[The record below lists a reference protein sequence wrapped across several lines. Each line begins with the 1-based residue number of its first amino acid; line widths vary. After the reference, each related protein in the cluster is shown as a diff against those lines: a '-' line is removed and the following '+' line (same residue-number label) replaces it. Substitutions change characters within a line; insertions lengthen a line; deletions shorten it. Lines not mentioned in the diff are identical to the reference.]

1 MLMLSDD
8 GRLAKGS
15 AMTDRI
21 DDLSARVQAVEEKVD
36 KLSVSVSQLS
46 ASMDQRFASM
56 DERFASVD
64 QRFDAVDAAF
74 VEQREY
80 TEFCYSR
87 LEAKVDAGFGR
98 LERKLDQFIDVQ
110 LQTNQLVDRRLRALE
125 QPGLTPDAQP

>member
-46 ASMDQRFASM
+46 ASMDQ
-56 DERFASVD
+56 RFASVD

>member
-1 MLMLSDD
+1 
-8 GRLAKGS
+8 
-15 AMTDRI
+15 MTDRI

-36 KLSVSVSQLS
+36 KLSASVSQLS
-46 ASMDQRFASM
+46 ESVDQRFAS
-56 DERFASVD
+56 
-64 QRFDAVDAAF
+64 VDAALR
-74 VEQREY
+74 EQREY

-110 LQTNQLVDRRLRALE
+110 LQTNQLADRRVRALE

>member
-1 MLMLSDD
+1 
-8 GRLAKGS
+8 
-15 AMTDRI
+15 MTDRI

-36 KLSVSVSQLS
+36 RLSVSVSQLS
-46 ASMDQRFASM
+46 
-56 DERFASVD
+56 ASVD

-110 LQTNQLVDRRLRALE
+110 LQTNQLVDRRLHALE
-125 QPGLTPDAQP
+125 QPGGVPKLQP